1 MNGTRLTVFLRKDL
15 YVVSCLTPYSSV
27 FASLSCFEYGARRAH
42 WAAKELYVTWDSIF
56 GLLREVYIPMYVCK
70 QGLYQPDGNKIISQ

>member
-27 FASLSCFEYGARRAH
+27 FASFSCFEYGARRALGS
-42 WAAKELYVTWDSIF
+42 KGTLRYLGLSF
-56 GLLREVYIPMYVCK
+56 GLLRPIYLCQ
-70 QGLYQPDGNKIISQ
+70 QGLYRPDGR